1 MSVPIRSSDE
11 LLAAL
16 REHPEWR
23 DAIRREI
30 LTEELLGLPAR
41 FEQAEAERK
50 EDQKKTWEAIRSL
63 TASQERTDATLRS
76 FIASTQAF
84 QRSMEEFRSSME
96 EFRSSMLEFRSSME
110 EFRRS
115 MEEFKQATE
124 RRLRGI
130 ELELDHVVGKS
141 MEGEAR
147 RRLGNYLRDRVRKL
161 RGLDENVVNA
171 LIDTALDSGHLT
183 EAEGEEL
190 GEADALV
197 AGKDKETGK
206 IACVAVEVSRTLDK
220 HDVDRAVRRSRLFL
234 KASRAAVALDPEAF
248 REFLPAPPEK
258 AYALVV
264 GRRITEEARRE
275 AERAGVVFAKCG
287 NGYDREGR

>member
-30 LTEELLGLPAR
+30 FTEELLELPAR
-41 FEQAEAERK
+41 FQQAEAERK
-50 EDQKKTWEAIRSL
+50 EEQKKAWEAIRGL
-63 TASQERTDATLRS
+63 TASQERTDATLKS
-76 FIASTQAF
+76 FIESTQAF
-84 QRSMEEFRSSME
+84 QRSMEEFRRSME
-96 EFRSSMLEFRSSME
+96 EFRT
-110 EFRRS
+110 S

-130 ELELDHVVGKS
+130 ELELDHFVGKS
-141 MEGEAR
+141 MEADAR
-147 RRLGNYLRDRVRKL
+147 RKLGNYLRDRVRRL
-161 RGLDENVVNA
+161 RGLDENTANA

-183 EAEGEEL
+183 EKEGEDL

-206 IACVAVEVSRTLDK
+206 ITCVAVEVSRTLDK
-220 HDVDRAVRRSRLFL
+220 HDVDRAARRSRLFL
-234 KASRAAVALDPEAF
+234 KAGRAAVALDPEAF
-248 REFLPAPPEK
+248 RSVLPDPPEK

-264 GRRITEEARRE
+264 GRRIT
-275 AERAGVVFAKCG
+275 
-287 NGYDREGR
+287 